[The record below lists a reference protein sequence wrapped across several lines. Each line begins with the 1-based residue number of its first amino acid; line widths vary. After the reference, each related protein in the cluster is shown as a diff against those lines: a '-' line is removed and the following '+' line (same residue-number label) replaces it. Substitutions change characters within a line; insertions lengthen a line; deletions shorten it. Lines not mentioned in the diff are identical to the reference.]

1 MSRVRLVHWN
11 EAEAKERAKL
21 LRAAGYEA
29 AFQMP
34 AGPAFLRELRERLY
48 AAVVIDLSRLPSH
61 GRELA
66 MSIRVQKS
74 TRHLPLVFLGG
85 DAEKVERIRALLP
98 DATYTE
104 WSRVRTALRH
114 AIAHPPAAPVAPSSV
129 LAAYAGT
136 PLVKKLGIKPK
147 SVVALVGAPAGFSKT
162 LGALPSGAKLRAS
175 TSGRCDLALW
185 FTRTRR
191 EIERGVRPLAARTGA
206 APLWILWPKKY
217 GGAGL
222 SRPRAESRNI
232 GAGLL
237 RSRAAAQSV
246 RARSPRSNH
255 GRRKAAP
262 TSDLTQQI
270 VRKVAMAR
278 GLVDYKICAVDNTW
292 SGLLFRRRRT

>member
-29 AFQMP
+29 AFQLP

-85 DAEKVERIRALLP
+85 DAEKVGRIRALLP

-136 PLVKKLGIKPK
+136 PLVKKLGIKPQ

-191 EIERGVRPLAARTGA
+191 EMERGVRPLAARTGA
-206 APLWILWPKKY
+206 APLWILWPKK
-217 GGAGL
+217 
-222 SRPRAESRNI
+222 
-232 GAGLL
+232 
-237 RSRAAAQSV
+237 QSV

-270 VRKVAMAR
+270 VREVAMAR

-292 SGLLFRRRRT
+292 SGLLFRRKRT

>member
-21 LRAAGYEA
+21 LRAAGFEA
-29 AFQMP
+29 AFQLP
-34 AGPAFLRELRERLY
+34 AGPTFLRELRERPY

-61 GRELA
+61 GREIA
-66 MSIRVQKS
+66 MGIRCTKA
-74 TRHLPLVFLGG
+74 TRRIPLVFLGG

-114 AIAHPPAAPVAPSSV
+114 AIAHPPAAPVTPSSV

-147 SVVALVGAPAGFSKT
+147 SVVALVGAPAGFRKT

-175 TSGRCDLALW
+175 TSGGCDLALW

-191 EIERGVRPLAARTGA
+191 EIERGVRPLATRTGA
-206 APLWILWPKKY
+206 APLWILWPKKA
-217 GGAGL
+217 GPRPVSAAAGL
-222 SRPRAESRNI
+222 PRPPAAWRST
-232 GAGLL
+232 GVST
-237 RSRAAAQSV
+237 SRAGS
-246 RARSPRSNH
+246 AR
-255 GRRKAAP
+255 GKAAARH
-262 TSDLTQQI
+262 SDLTQQI
-270 VRKVAMAR
+270 VREVAMAR
-278 GLVDYKICAVDNTW
+278 GLVDYKICAVDDTW
-292 SGLLFRRRRT
+292 SGLLFRRKRT

>member
-21 LRAAGYEA
+21 LRAAGYDA
-29 AFQMP
+29 AFQLP
-34 AGPAFLRELRERLY
+34 AGPAFLRELRERPY

-66 MSIRVQKS
+66 MSIRVRKS

-85 DAEKVERIRALLP
+85 DAEKVERIRGLLP

-114 AIAHPPAAPVAPSSV
+114 AIAHPPAAPVAPASM

-162 LGALPSGAKLRAS
+162 LGTLPAGARLS
-175 TSGRCDLALW
+175 TNSSRGCDLALW
-185 FTRTRR
+185 FTRTQR
-191 EIERGVRPLAARTGA
+191 ELERGVRPLAARTGA
-206 APLWILWPKKY
+206 APLWILWPKKKSSV
-217 GGAGL
+217 GAGS
-222 SRPRAESRNI
+222 SRPNAALQSKIGRAH
-232 GAGLL
+232 
-237 RSRAAAQSV
+237 V
-246 RARSPRSNH
+246 
-255 GRRKAAP
+255 
-262 TSDLTQQI
+262 
-270 VRKVAMAR
+270 
-278 GLVDYKICAVDNTW
+278 
-292 SGLLFRRRRT
+292 

>member
-11 EAEAKERAKL
+11 EAEARERAKL
-21 LRAAGYEA
+21 LHAAGFEA
-29 AFQMP
+29 AFQLP
-34 AGPAFLRELRERLY
+34 AGPAFLRELRERPY

-85 DAEKVERIRALLP
+85 DAEKVERIRGLLP

-114 AIAHPPAAPVAPSSV
+114 AIAHPPAAPVAPASV

-162 LGALPSGAKLRAS
+162 LGALPAGARLS
-175 TSGRCDLALW
+175 TNSNCGCDLALW

-206 APLWILWPKKY
+206 APLWILWPKKSA
-217 GGAGL
+217 GAGS
-222 SRPRAESRNI
+222 SRLPAARRSANARA
-232 GAGLL
+232 
-237 RSRAAAQSV
+237 SRANFV
-246 RARSPRSNH
+246 
-255 GRRKAAP
+255 RRKAAAQR
-262 TSDLTQQI
+262 SDLTQQI
-270 VRKVAMAR
+270 VREVAMAR
-278 GLVDYKICAVDNTW
+278 GLVDYKICAVDDT
-292 SGLLFRRRRT
+292 